1 MLITKKGKIVKPDG
15 IQLPNDKVIKSLE
28 EGESYKYLGAPEAN
42 KVMLNE
48 MKDKVKKEYYRR
60 VKKVLEPQ
68 TNSGNIFKAIN
79 TFAVSLARYS
89 ATFLGWS
96 RLN

>member
-15 IQLPNDKVIKSLE
+15 IQLPSDKVIKSLE

-60 VKKVLEPQ
+60 VKKVLEP
-68 TNSGNIFKAIN
+68 
-79 TFAVSLARYS
+79 
-89 ATFLGWS
+89 
-96 RLN
+96 

>member
-1 MLITKKGKIVKPDG
+1 MKPDG

-28 EGESYKYLGAPEAN
+28 EGESYKYLGAPESN

-60 VKKVLEPQ
+60 VKKVLEP
-68 TNSGNIFKAIN
+68 
-79 TFAVSLARYS
+79 
-89 ATFLGWS
+89 
-96 RLN
+96 

>member
-48 MKDKVKKEYYRR
+48 MKDKVKKR
-60 VKKVLEPQ
+60 VLQKSEK
-68 TNSGNIFKAIN
+68 SIGAIN
-79 TFAVSLARYS
+79 KQWKYFQSY
-89 ATFLGWS
+89 
-96 RLN
+96 